1 MISLTLTIIHVILM
15 NVLTLEITRKIR
27 IQIHRA
33 CAHQPDTDEK
43 DGVTNAMRWQHGSG
57 ASQQKLQRK
66 RGGKKKA
73 KLQSNG
79 ETPAAELLC
88 RMRHQASTFVVGQA
102 DRQRRLHKNCSNQK
116 SSPSSSIARYNW
128 GPDPNLRRMPI
139 PWNFSRICC
148 FKFNL

>member
-33 CAHQPDTDEK
+33 CAHQTDTDEK

-66 RGGKKKA
+66 RGGKKKSKA
-73 KLQSNG
+73 SEQRRDTGSRAALQNAASGFHFRSRASRSTATPAQKLQQPKII
-79 ETPAAELLC
+79 TQQQ
-88 RMRHQASTFVVGQA
+88 HSTVQ
-102 DRQRRLHKNCSNQK
+102 
-116 SSPSSSIARYNW
+116 
-128 GPDPNLRRMPI
+128 LRAG
-139 PWNFSRICC
+139 S
-148 FKFNL
+148 